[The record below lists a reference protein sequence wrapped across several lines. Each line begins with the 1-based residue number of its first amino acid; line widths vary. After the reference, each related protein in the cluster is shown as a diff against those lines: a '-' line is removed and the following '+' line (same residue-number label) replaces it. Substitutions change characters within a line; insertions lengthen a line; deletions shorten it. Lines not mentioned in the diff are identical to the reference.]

1 MQHNFTGTGVALV
14 TPFFESGEV
23 DLASLELLLE
33 HVRAKGK
40 GVDYMVVLG
49 TTGETATL
57 LDEEKEII
65 FSFVQKKNKGKLPL
79 VAGIGGNNT
88 EKVAEEMRAF
98 SHEDYEAFLSV
109 SPYYNKPSQEGIIQH
124 YSALAK
130 ASKLPIIVYNVPG
143 RTGSNISASTTA
155 ALSKIRKIQAI
166 KEASGDILQCSEVRR
181 LSNPSFSLISGDD
194 PLTVPMISIGATGV
208 ISVVANALPVHV
220 STMVRLAVE
229 GYTKEA
235 SEIHHQLMPITQMM
249 FEEGN
254 PAGVKAA
261 LNCLG
266 IGENFS
272 RLPIIHASLD
282 LHKRIEKELKRVLN
296 ANLV

>member
-23 DLASLELLLE
+23 DLASLDILLD

-40 GVDYMVVLG
+40 GVDYLVVLG
-49 TTGETATL
+49 TTGETASLTP
-57 LDEEKEII
+57 EEKEMI
-65 FSFVQKKNKGKLPL
+65 FAFVQHKNKGRLAL
-79 VAGIGGNNT
+79 VAGVGGNNT
-88 EKVAEEMRAF
+88 ANVAEDMRSF
-98 SHEDYEAFLSV
+98 SHSEYEAFLSV
-109 SPYYNKPSQEGIIQH
+109 SPYYSKPSQEGIIEH
-124 YSALAK
+124 YSVLAK

-143 RTGSNISASTTA
+143 RTGSNITAETSAK
-155 ALSKIRKIQAI
+155 LSKIRKLNAI

-181 LSNPSFSLISGDD
+181 LSQPSFTVISGDD
-194 PLTVPMISIGATGV
+194 ALTVPMISIGASGV
-208 ISVVANALPVHV
+208 ISVLANALPVHV
-220 STMVRLAVE
+220 ATMVRLATE
-229 GYTKEA
+229 GYTREA
-235 SEIHHQLMPITQMM
+235 AVIHHELMPITKLI

-254 PAGVKAA
+254 PSGIKAA

-272 RLPIIHASLD
+272 RLPIVHASLD

-296 ANLV
+296 AHIV

>member
-130 ASKLPIIVYNVPG
+130 ASKLPIIV
-143 RTGSNISASTTA
+143 
-155 ALSKIRKIQAI
+155 
-166 KEASGDILQCSEVRR
+166 
-181 LSNPSFSLISGDD
+181 
-194 PLTVPMISIGATGV
+194 
-208 ISVVANALPVHV
+208 
-220 STMVRLAVE
+220 
-229 GYTKEA
+229 
-235 SEIHHQLMPITQMM
+235 
-249 FEEGN
+249 
-254 PAGVKAA
+254 
-261 LNCLG
+261 
-266 IGENFS
+266 
-272 RLPIIHASLD
+272 
-282 LHKRIEKELKRVLN
+282 
-296 ANLV
+296 